1 MNAFFALVLF
11 VSAPADAD
19 TFARVEQGVPTRI
32 SIGPGDFGQMP
43 EAVAQSRI
51 IASARLGILADT
63 ANLFG
68 TISAEAQLRA
78 TYRLIDRLWVAAGL
92 SVFELRN
99 VINASVSPTA
109 VGLGPL
115 TTSVHVMAYRGA
127 RTSVAPYARIL
138 WPTSTAYNFARPFG
152 IEVGVSDLYELH
164 PMLSLIGG
172 VSLPLSLT
180 GLGGRVLTTFTPTIA
195 AELAL
200 HPWKW
205 FELLGGA
212 EVRFG
217 VDRAGAFEY
226 FAPKFALR
234 FYPVSG
240 LIFELR
246 GMLPMGGIERTDY
259 VFGGGLGWALDRP
272 AMPSSA
278 RGNANP
284 VATPIVKQLPAEAPA
299 SMPAEPSTEPIPN

>member
-1 MNAFFALVLF
+1 MTVFFVLALL
-11 VSAPADAD
+11 VSASAETDA
-19 TFARVEQGVPTRI
+19 FARVEQGAPTRI

-51 IASARLGILADT
+51 IASTRLGILADT
-63 ANLFG
+63 TSLFG

-78 TYRLIDRLWVAAGL
+78 TYRLIGRLWLSAGL

-115 TTSVHVMAYRGA
+115 TTGVHVVVFRTA
-127 RTSVAPYARIL
+127 RTSIAPYARIL
-138 WPTSTAYNFARPFG
+138 WPTSTAYQFARPFG
-152 IEVGVSDLYELH
+152 IEVGVASLYEVH
-164 PMLSLIGG
+164 RMLSLIGG
-172 VSLPLSLT
+172 ISLPLSLT
-180 GLGGRVLTTFTPTIA
+180 GLSARIQSTFTPTIG

-205 FELLGGA
+205 FDLLGGVEA
-212 EVRFG
+212 RFG
-217 VDRAGAFEY
+217 VDRAGALEY
-226 FAPKFALR
+226 LAPKFALR

-246 GMLPMGGIERTDY
+246 GMLPMAGLERSDY

-272 AMPSSA
+272 TPAPTPSRATVSA
-278 RGNANP
+278 AGG
-284 VATPIVKQLPAEAPA
+284 
-299 SMPAEPSTEPIPN
+299 